1 MAVLP
6 WPELPERHRWAVEL
20 MEECLERTTQGPGEL
35 LERAAELR
43 FAAGRTDIDGY
54 RDAHLALA
62 DRYEQAAARRRK
74 SA

>member
-1 MAVLP
+1 
-6 WPELPERHRWAVEL
+6 

-43 FAAGRTDIDGY
+43 FEAGRTDIDGY
-54 RDAHLALA
+54 RDADLVLA
-62 DRYEQAAARRRK
+62 DRYEQAAARRHK